1 MQLSGQQLDKFLAI
15 YKAKFGIELDRQ
27 QAYEQAVKLASLFE
41 LIYRPMSVANFE
53 KVKKRQQELNNNN

>member
-1 MQLSGQQLDKFLAI
+1 MQLSGQQLDKFMAL

-27 QAYEQAVKLASLFE
+27 QAYEQAVKLIRLFE
-41 LIYRPMSVANFE
+41 IIYKPISLADFE